1 MRIVLF
7 THPSFM
13 ASQSMPRFASM
24 LQHAYQALG
33 HEVEVWSPTALVHA
47 WVPTGRLSKWAGY
60 IDQYL
65 LFPLWVRR
73 AAAREPAD
81 TLFVMADQALGPWVP
96 LVKHRPLVV
105 HVHDLL
111 ALRSALGE
119 VPQNPTRFTGRLYQ
133 RYIRHGFAQAQH
145 FICISQRTLDD
156 LQRVGDVAPVTCKV
170 VHNGLNQRFSRTPAL
185 EARALLRRAG
195 LSVPDAGLLLH
206 VSGNQW
212 YKNVAGVIHIYAQY
226 ATSRADPLPLWLVG
240 VPQTDAVREAL
251 ADVPAQGQVH
261 FLYGIDHAL
270 LQAAY
275 SLSRAFLFPSLAE
288 GFGWPIVEAQAC
300 GCPVIT
306 TDDAPMNE
314 IGGPHTDY
322 LPLLRN
328 TDDMAFWAAC
338 GARVL
343 EKLLNEPAQAQSER
357 TDACMAWSRHFEP
370 ERAIAA
376 YLQIYEG
383 VMARHPTNAGH
394 ALARIPS

>member
-13 ASQSMPRFASM
+13 DSQSMPRFARM
-24 LQHAYQALG
+24 LQQAYQALG
-33 HEVEVWSPTALVHA
+33 HEVHMWSPKARLHA
-47 WVPTGRLSKWAGY
+47 WVPAGRLSKWAGY
-60 IDQYL
+60 VDQYL

-73 AAAREPAD
+73 AVAHEPAD

-133 RYIRHGFAQAQH
+133 RYIRQGFAQAKH
-145 FICISQRTLDD
+145 FICISQRTFDD
-156 LQRVGDVAPVTCKV
+156 LHRVGGVAPVTCEV
-170 VHNGLNQRFSRTPAL
+170 VHNGLNQRFARTPAL
-185 EARALLRRAG
+185 EARTLLRRAG

-212 YKNVAGVIHIYAQY
+212 YKNVNGVIRIYARY
-226 ATSRADPLPLWLVG
+226 AEAQADPLPLWLVG
-240 VPQTDAVREAL
+240 VPQTEAVREAL
-251 ADVPAQGQVH
+251 AEVPAQGQVH
-261 FLYGIDHAL
+261 FLYGIDHAM

-275 SLSRAFLFPSLAE
+275 SLARAFLFPSLAE

-322 LPLLRN
+322 LPLLRD
-328 TDDMAFWAAC
+328 TDDANTWAHR

-343 EKLLNEPAQAQSER
+343 EKLLNEPEQEQHER
-357 TDACMAWSRHFEP
+357 TEACVAWSQRFEAA
-370 ERAIAA
+370 RAIGR
-376 YLQIYEG
+376 YVQIYER
-383 VMARHPTNAGH
+383 VLALPPTRA
-394 ALARIPS
+394 AQAFAQRSS